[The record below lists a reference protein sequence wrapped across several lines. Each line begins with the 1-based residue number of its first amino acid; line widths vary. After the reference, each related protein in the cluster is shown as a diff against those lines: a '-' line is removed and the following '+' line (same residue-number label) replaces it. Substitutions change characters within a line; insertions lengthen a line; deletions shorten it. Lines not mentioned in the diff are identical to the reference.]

1 MSNSRGKK
9 GIWGQYPT
17 VVSLN
22 HLDLRGIATYLNSA
36 GQGIDLVTVVSI
48 VLLVV
53 VETMLVM
60 EMMAVRMVMVVMMV
74 MVQPVVLLHLLA
86 EPLLL

>member
-1 MSNSRGKK
+1 MGK
-9 GIWGQYPT
+9 YPT

-22 HLDLRGIATYLNSA
+22 HLDLRGIATYLYSA

-53 VETMLVM
+53 LETMETMETMLYS
-60 EMMAVRMVMVVMMV
+60 ENNARTRLNLPGEN
-74 MVQPVVLLHLLA
+74 QASTLHN
-86 EPLLL
+86 PDWTSS